1 MRFPSVAV
9 VIVNYNGESWLT
21 RCLKSLRRTDYPDF
35 RTILVDN
42 DSRDGSVDM
51 VTTGFP
57 EVEVI
62 RAGGNLGF
70 CEGNNLGIQRALES
84 GAELVAL
91 LNPDTWV
98 EPEWLRNLV
107 EVSQYNPE
115 IGIVGAV
122 QLRYDGNDFNS
133 WTKTAFPA
141 LLDELRVPEA
151 GRDWIPVEWVE
162 GACLLVKRAVLDEVG
177 WLDPIFFAFYEEIDL
192 CRRVRAHGYG
202 IGLVPRS
209 RIHHFRGGS
218 WESTPELH
226 RERNF
231 RCDRSQ
237 FVYELT
243 DPQRRFSANLVAG
256 FRTLATKV
264 RGAVVSRSPSQ
275 IIDLL
280 RILIELIRLG
290 GPIGRKWS
298 NDRMSCQ
305 SSACK
310 SNEYN

>member
-1 MRFPSVAV
+1 MRYPSVAV
-9 VIVNYNGESWLT
+9 VIVNYNGESWLM

-42 DSRDGSVDM
+42 DSRDGSVEL
-51 VTTGFP
+51 VTTEFP

-70 CEGNNLGIQRALES
+70 CEGNNLGIRRALES
-84 GAELVAL
+84 GAELVTL

-107 EVSQYNPE
+107 EVSQQNPE

-151 GRDWIPVEWVE
+151 GLDWIPVEWVE
-162 GACLLVKRAVLDEVG
+162 GACLLVKRTVLDEVG

-192 CRRVRAHGYG
+192 CRRVRAHGYS

-218 WESTPELH
+218 WESTPELY

-237 FVYELT
+237 FIYELT
-243 DPQRRFSANLVAG
+243 DPQRRVGANLAAG

-280 RILIELIRLG
+280 RILIGLIRLA